1 MTDAPRPPRR
11 DTTHAIPASKRWL
24 LYVIAFVTDLWMRS
38 LRFRMDA
45 ESQRVFRETP
55 APAIFV
61 LWHNRCLINQEIYR
75 RFRKPHGH
83 RLCGLVSRSKD
94 GAWLAAL
101 FELWGTRPVRGSTK
115 RGGTE
120 AVRELVRVI
129 RDEKLDTGITV
140 DGPRG
145 PLYHVHQGAALL
157 AVLTRAP
164 IVHTGIRY
172 HQFFRLPTWDKFFVP
187 LPFSKVTLTMRAV
200 EDTTTAWG
208 RKRED
213 VAAGM
218 EQALKDASQGT
229 DPEFGI

>member
-1 MTDAPRPPRR
+1 MTDTPRPRRR
-11 DTTHAIPASKRWL
+11 DTTHAIPPSKRWL
-24 LYVIAFVTDLWMRS
+24 LYLIAFLADWWMRS
-38 LRFRMDA
+38 LRIKMDA

-157 AVLTRAP
+157 TVLTRAP
-164 IVHTGIRY
+164 IVLTGIRY
-172 HQFFRLPTWDKFFVP
+172 HQFFRLPSWDAFFVP

-200 EDTTTAWG
+200 DSVTDTWG
-208 RKRED
+208 RDREA

-218 EQALKDASQGT
+218 EAALKEVSAGT
-229 DPEFGI
+229 DPQRGI